1 MESRQHSEQAAAAW
15 IARRDSE
22 TWSDADAAA
31 LETWLAE
38 SASHRVAYYRLNAAW
53 QEAGRLQALV
63 GNTAVAPAAIAPV
76 PSVPS
81 VPAAPERPQVVDR
94 QVRWRSLA
102 AAMVLAVAASVVA
115 FQALRPPQGTHVTV
129 VGGMQHVPMNDGSR
143 LTLNTNSQ
151 VEVAYSDAERRV
163 EIKHG
168 EAFFEVAKDSKRP
181 FVVVAGDKRVIA
193 VGTAFSVRREGDEMR
208 LVVSEGTVRMETA
221 AKNVPPPGPL
231 KAGSIVRARRDD
243 MLVQTEAPADIE
255 RTLSWRAGVLTF
267 RDTPL
272 ANAVDEFNRYN
283 TRKLVIEDERVGAL
297 QIGGIFRATQPEAF
311 ANLLSEGFPIQV
323 TVDDERIV
331 LRAN

>member
-31 LETWLAE
+31 LEQWLAE

-53 QEAGRLQALV
+53 QETGRLQALV
-63 GNTAVAPAAIAPV
+63 GNTAVTPAPIA
-76 PSVPS
+76 SVPS
-81 VPAAPERPQVVDR
+81 VAAPPQRPQLADR
-94 QVRWRSLA
+94 QLRWRSLA
-102 AAMVLAVAASVVA
+102 AAIVLTVGASVVA
-115 FQALRPPQGTHVTV
+115 FKALQLPQGTHVTV

-151 VEVAYSDAERRV
+151 VEVAYSEAERRV

-323 TVDDERIV
+323 AVEEERIV